1 MYLETNTQLMEDLI
15 NNEIILTGKE
25 ERVLKLLAAGK
36 KSTEIAEELHLSLPA
51 IKWYRQRL
59 KSKFD
64 AATTGEM
71 LMKAVSRNLL

>member
-1 MYLETNTQLMEDLI
+1 MYPETNTKLMEDLI

-64 AATTGEM
+64 ADTTGEM